1 LIITLVKRPLICI
14 LLHGSLYDARYML
27 RVCVCVC
34 VGAVAGLI
42 IAPPPAT
49 KE

>member
-1 LIITLVKRPLICI
+1 M
-14 LLHGSLYDARYML
+14 LHGSLYDARYML
-27 RVCVCVC
+27 RVC